1 MAENNNPI
9 ELEGGLVVEQIEAQ
23 TPSYAASTRDHL
35 PARMLSRNMS
45 IWSMIKSAIGKDLT
59 RLTVPINYNE
69 PLSLVQ
75 RLAENMQMS
84 HLIGEAIRCTDRAER
99 LEYIGAF
106 ASSALSSIRISK
118 PYNPLLCETYELE
131 RADLGFR
138 FVAEQVS
145 HHPPVS
151 ATIAPKMSFYGRSI
165 TIDPQACFTLRLTS
179 LNETYTWKAVSCVV
193 RNIIL
198 GNLFMALAGTLTVK
212 QYVGDSET
220 DMQFRLTYTDT
231 KANDAELLV
240 VGEILSGIV
249 RIRSIYGNWMTYIA
263 SCSPDQFVFDDF
275 RANFRLH
282 CDSKTE
288 DNCLL
293 VNDSRLLWHKYKKPP
308 RSFEFYDFTYFA
320 MMLNERDRVD
330 IGRLPRTDSR
340 LRPDIRHMENGSF
353 DTASSEKQ
361 RIEQKQRDAKHTQ
374 SSNSPMWF
382 YAVKG
387 SDEFGR
393 VGQWQ
398 FNGKY
403 WQRNFSGCRDIF

>member
-1 MAENNNPI
+1 MVALKNNKLTKSSKTVLLHS
-9 ELEGGLVVEQIEAQ
+9 LEIPNTVLCCFYSG
-23 TPSYAASTRDHL
+23 PSPCQNAIK
-35 PARMLSRNMS
+35 NMS
-45 IWSMIKSAIGKDLT
+45 IWSMIKSAIGRLDLT

-84 HLIGEAIRCTDRAER
+84 HLIEKPSDARIELSVWSISEPSR
-99 LEYIGAF
+99 LPHCP
-106 ASSALSSIRISK
+106 ASV
-118 PYNPLLCETYELE
+118 LCETYELE

-151 ATIAPKMSFYGRSI
+151 AFHCNAASFEFFGTIAPKMSFYGRSI

-240 VGEILSGIV
+240 VGEILSGIA

-282 CDSKTE
+282 CDKAST
-288 DNCLL
+288 L
-293 VNDSRLLWHKYKKPP
+293 S
-308 RSFEFYDFTYFA
+308 EFYDFTYFA

-340 LRPDIRHMENGSF
+340 LRFGFLEF
-353 DTASSEKQ
+353 
-361 RIEQKQRDAKHTQ
+361 RDLC
-374 SSNSPMWF
+374 P
-382 YAVKG
+382 
-387 SDEFGR
+387 
-393 VGQWQ
+393 
-398 FNGKY
+398 
-403 WQRNFSGCRDIF
+403 